1 MNLRKE
7 LAVFLKNHS
16 CEPFKVMHALMNK
29 NRMGGFHL
37 VNLQLTT
44 NGRLELSRK
53 KNKVVTNKKDIALL
67 GKGVEGIA
75 FVGCIDTNCKKMV
88 VIKAAKSGLKLEY
101 SILKSVFKLCPHI
114 PVPYMISSCAKEEM
128 LYQEYASGG
137 DLLTAITK
145 YNDVMTE
152 DHIRMIIFQ
161 VLVTLMTIQK
171 KVPSFKHNDMHLK
184 NVLLDVSFKTS
195 GSIKYGNFYVPNTG
209 LRALV
214 GDFGFAHTSTH
225 HNPKVVSKEFARDF
239 GIAPNSHKM
248 YDAHL
253 FLNAL
258 YIELSKYRKFTE
270 ALGFLTSV
278 MPRHYLGAETQ
289 SVKNSRLRY
298 GLPHSDF
305 PTFTRLL
312 FNKYFQPFHKV
323 RTNFTNSV
331 NVNSP
336 PKLVLPPSKPP
347 KPKSPS
353 PTKPKSPSPTKP
365 NVNKKVSDD
374 CGKKAQP
381 KTGVGAQK
389 LTTKEMVSLIK
400 RRGHKVPKGDPSREE
415 LCAVIKEHGL
425 VVTPNAPK
433 PKPIK
438 IPSPKPVPSPKPA
451 PIEALKIKD
460 FLASQNVIVEKP
472 KPAPMVAVPFLS
484 QAKLWQLYTKQ
495 LTEDIYDT
503 LPKNGEYQNRM
514 NLAGKKARETVKN
527 MQKRGEQ
534 APPYYAK
541 K

>member
-1 MNLRKE
+1 MNLTKE

-16 CEPFKVMHALMNK
+16 CEPYKVMHALMNK
-29 NRMGGFHL
+29 NKMGGFHL

-44 NGRLELSRK
+44 NGKIELSRK
-53 KNKVVTNKKDIALL
+53 KNKIVTNRKDIALL

-75 FVGCIDTNCKKMV
+75 FVGCIDNDCKKMV
-88 VIKAAKSGLKLEY
+88 VIKAAKDGLKQEY

-114 PVPYMISSCAKEEM
+114 PIPYMVSSCAKEEM

-145 YNDVMTE
+145 YHNVMTD
-152 DHIRMIIFQ
+152 DHIRLIIFQ
-161 VLVTLMTIQK
+161 ILVTLMTIQK
-171 KVPSFKHNDMHLK
+171 KVSSFKHNDMHLK

-195 GSIKYGNFYVPNTG
+195 GSTKYGNFYVPNTG
-209 LRALV
+209 LRALI
-214 GDFGFAHTSTH
+214 GDFGFAHTTTYQ
-225 HNPKVVSKEFARDF
+225 NPKVISKEFARDY

-258 YIELSKYRKFTE
+258 YIELSKYSKFTE

-278 MPRHYLGAETQ
+278 IPSHYLGSESR

-298 GLPHSDF
+298 GIPHSDF

-312 FNKYFQPFHKV
+312 FNKYFQPFQKI
-323 RTNFTNSV
+323 RTNFINSV
-331 NVNSP
+331 NINSP
-336 PKLVLPPSKPP
+336 LRIVLPPAKPINRP
-347 KPKSPS
+347 KPKSP
-353 PTKPKSPSPTKP
+353 TPSPKKNNT
-365 NVNKKVSDD
+365 NKNVSDD

-389 LTTKEMVSLIK
+389 LTTKEMIALIK

-425 VVTPNAPK
+425 VVTPNGPK
-433 PKPIK
+433 PVK
-438 IPSPKPVPSPKPA
+438 VPSPKPAA
-451 PIEALKIKD
+451 PIEALKIKN
-460 FLASQNVIVEKP
+460 FLASQNVVVEKP
-472 KPAPMVAVPFLS
+472 KPAPMVAASFLS
-484 QAKLWQLYTKQ
+484 QAKLWQLYTKK
-495 LTEDIYDT
+495 LTENIYNT
-503 LPKNGEYQNRM
+503 MPKNGEYQNRM
-514 NLAGKKARETVKN
+514 NAAGKKASNTVKN
-527 MQKRGEQ
+527 MKKRGEE
-534 APPYYAK
+534 APPYYTK

>member
-1 MNLRKE
+1 MNLGKE

-37 VNLQLTT
+37 VNLQITT

-53 KNKVVTNKKDIALL
+53 KNKVVTNRKDIALL

-75 FVGCIDTNCKKMV
+75 FVGCIDANCKKMV
-88 VIKAAKSGLKLEY
+88 VIKAAKGGLKLEY

-114 PVPYMISSCAKEEM
+114 PIPYMVTTCAKEEM
-128 LYQEYASGG
+128 MYQEYASGG

-145 YNDVMTE
+145 YNDVITE

-161 VLVTLMTIQK
+161 ILVTLMTIQK

-225 HNPKVVSKEFARDF
+225 HNPKVVSKEFARDY

-278 MPRHYLGAETQ
+278 IPLHYLGAETQ
-289 SVKNSRLRY
+289 SIKNSRMRY
-298 GLPHSDF
+298 GMNHSDF

-323 RTNFTNSV
+323 RTNFTNSI

-336 PKLVLPPSKPP
+336 PKMVLPPSKPKP
-347 KPKSPS
+347 KTPSPNKKVKSPS
-353 PTKPKSPSPTKP
+353 P
-365 NVNKKVSDD
+365 NKKVKTPSPVKKISDD

-389 LTTKEMVSLIK
+389 LTTKEMIALIK
-400 RRGHKVPKGDPSREE
+400 RRGHAVPKGDPSREE

-433 PKPIK
+433 PKPV
-438 IPSPKPVPSPKPA
+438 PVPV
-451 PIEALKIKD
+451 PIEAMKIKN
-460 FLASQNVIVEKP
+460 FLASQNVVVEKP
-472 KPAPMVAVPFLS
+472 KPVPAALAVTGLS
-484 QAKLWQLYTKQ
+484 NAKLWQLYQKKI
-495 LTEDIYDT
+495 TEEIYDAM
-503 LPKNGEYQNRM
+503 PKNGEYQNRM
-514 NLAGKKARETVKN
+514 NKASSEAYKRVKN
-527 MQKRGEQ
+527 LKAQGVT
-534 APPYYAK
+534 APQYYK
-541 K
+541 